1 LSDNIYSNFTN
12 NIPNNP
18 IRTKMFLESP
28 TFGYN
33 MLLENIL
40 KPKIETKQKSISSK
54 VKNIVRKYNEKGIDI
69 DLNLEKNIE

>member
-1 LSDNIYSNFTN
+1 
-12 NIPNNP
+12 
-18 IRTKMFLESP
+18 MFLESP

-69 DLNLEKNIE
+69 DLNLEKNIK

>member
-1 LSDNIYSNFTN
+1 
-12 NIPNNP
+12 
-18 IRTKMFLESP
+18 
-28 TFGYN
+28 

-69 DLNLEKNIE
+69 DLNLEKNIK

>member
-1 LSDNIYSNFTN
+1 
-12 NIPNNP
+12 
-18 IRTKMFLESP
+18 MFLESP

-33 MLLENIL
+33 MLLKNIL

-69 DLNLEKNIE
+69 DLNLEKNIK